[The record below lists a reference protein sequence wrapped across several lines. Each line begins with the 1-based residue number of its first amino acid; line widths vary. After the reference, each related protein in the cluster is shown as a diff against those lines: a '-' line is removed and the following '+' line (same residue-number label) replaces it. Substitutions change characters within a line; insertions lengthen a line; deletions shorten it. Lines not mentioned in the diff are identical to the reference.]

1 MNSTQSNS
9 TNPEP
14 KATAAHKQ
22 LKAKPQKPE
31 VKEPTRGQRLA
42 DTLAS
47 KVGSWPFLI
56 GQTTVLAGWVG
67 ANLMPGVPHW
77 DQSPFILLNLMFSF
91 ASAYTA
97 PIVLMSQNRQSDAE
111 GEQNAYNHKVN
122 LKTAHD
128 MELLHEKIDDLS
140 LRQLPELLERLN
152 QQQQSSGEIKLIVLP
167 TQPAPVA
174 ENEKVAK
181 ASTSD
186 TKAWQSESSALL
198 PRLSA
203 SHSDQPTSVGFVPVH
218 FIHSQNQSVN
228 LTSSSP
234 YFKLGQPMLILN
246 GLAVDFNRESSKQKV

>member
-9 TNPEP
+9 TNTEL
-14 KATAAHKQ
+14 KATATPKQ
-22 LKAKPQKPE
+22 LKPKPQKPE
-31 VKEPTRGQRLA
+31 AKQLTRGQRLA
-42 DTLAS
+42 DALAS

-77 DQSPFILLNLMFSF
+77 DESPFILLNLMFSF

-111 GEQNAYNHKVN
+111 REQNTYNHKVN

-140 LRQLPELLERLN
+140 LHQLPELIERLN
-152 QQQQSSGEIKLIVLP
+152 QQQQSSGEIKLVVLP
-167 TQPAPVA
+167 TPPAPVA
-174 ENEKVAK
+174 ESGSVAK

-198 PRLSA
+198 PQLSV
-203 SHSDQPTSVGFVPVH
+203 SNSDQPTYVGFVPVQ
-218 FIHSQNQSVN
+218 FSQSENQSVN
-228 LTSSSP
+228 LASSSLC
-234 YFKLGQPMLILN
+234 FKPGQPMLILN
-246 GLAVDFNRESSKQKV
+246 GLPVNFNGESSQEEV

>member
-9 TNPEP
+9 TNTEP
-14 KATAAHKQ
+14 NATATHKH
-22 LKAKPQKPE
+22 LKQKPQKPE
-31 VKEPTRGQRLA
+31 VKQLTRGQRLA
-42 DTLAS
+42 DVLAS

-56 GQTTVLAGWVG
+56 GQTTVLVGWVG

-111 GEQNAYNHKVN
+111 REQNTYNHKVN

-152 QQQQSSGEIKLIVLP
+152 QQQQSSGEIKLVVLP

-174 ENEKVAK
+174 EYEKVAK

-186 TKAWQSESSALL
+186 TKAWQSETSALL
-198 PRLSA
+198 SQLSA
-203 SHSDQPTSVGFVPVH
+203 SNSDQPTYVGFVPVH
-218 FIHSQNQSVN
+218 FNQTENQSMN
-228 LTSSSP
+228 LASSSP
-234 YFKLGQPMLILN
+234 YLKPGQPMLILN
-246 GLAVDFNRESSKQKV
+246 GLAVDFNRESGRQEV